1 MLKLWKVNAKAG
13 DATVKYPFAPFPT
26 NKDMR
31 GKPEHNAELCIACGA
46 CGVACP
52 ADAIRMD
59 TDLAA
64 DTITWSIDYG
74 RCIFCGRCEEA
85 CPMEA
90 IKLTEEFELAVMSKD
105 DLTSKSVYTLEHC
118 SRCGKPFAPHKEIDY
133 AKRLLQKAGGMEAI
147 QAARAAYDALSD
159 QRKAQVSNYDV
170 LLAAEKKLAQLQ
182 DEAVAHVEE
191 LIDAIGQPVIPASR
205 AAVEAARAAYDALGQ
220 KLQERVGNYDVLLAA
235 EARLAE
241 LNAQDIYKTT
251 GDFIV
256 SKGAPVTGSIGG
268 EWAVIGLARSGY
280 PVPANYFDDYY
291 ARVEKYVKN
300 CSGVLHERKYTEY
313 SRVILALT
321 AIGRNP
327 SKVAGYNLLMPL
339 GDFEKTIWQGMNGPI
354 WALIALDSGNYDI
367 PKNPAAKTQAT
378 RQLYIDEIIKN
389 QMKDG
394 GWSLTGTGDSDV
406 DITAM
411 ALQALAKYQ
420 DQKAVKTATDKAL
433 AYLSNVQDSKGGFAS
448 WGTTNVESV
457 AQVVVALCELGVSL
471 DDSRFVKSG
480 HTLTE
485 NLLSF
490 RQSNGGFYHVLDG
503 SDGNNQ
509 MSSEQGFYALVAI
522 DRAANGQN
530 SLYRM
535 DDVTKNTSK
544 PSTSVSK
551 GNVDASVNV
560 PGVTAPG
567 TTFTDIK
574 NHANKAAIEELASRG
589 IINGMGKG
597 TFMPNKTM
605 TRAEFAAI
613 VTRALGLAA
622 KDTKAFTDVPS
633 SKWYA
638 GYIGTANSSGIV
650 NGVGSGKFN
659 PDGTITRQEAAAM
672 VARAAK
678 LCGLDPS
685 MDAAATKDMLAQF
698 GDYRSVASWAKEP
711 MAFCYS
717 VNILDQSDLNI
728 EPTKAI
734 LRCEIAQMLYN
745 MLSAA
750 ELI

>member
-1 MLKLWKVNAKAG
+1 MRRIKRISAWILTLAILLTL
-13 DATVKYPFAPFPT
+13 TV
-26 NKDMR
+26 
-31 GKPEHNAELCIACGA
+31 
-46 CGVACP
+46 P
-52 ADAIRMD
+52 A
-59 TDLAA
+59 LAA
-64 DTITWSIDYG
+64 S
-74 RCIFCGRCEEA
+74 
-85 CPMEA
+85 
-90 IKLTEEFELAVMSKD
+90 
-105 DLTSKSVYTLEHC
+105 SVQNEVQG
-118 SRCGKPFAPHKEIDY
+118 S
-133 AKRLLQKAGGMEAI
+133 
-147 QAARAAYDALSD
+147 AAYMVSAV
-159 QRKAQVSNYDV
+159 KAPEV
-170 LLAAEKKLAQLQ
+170 
-182 DEAVAHVEE
+182 
-191 LIDAIGQPVIPASR
+191 
-205 AAVEAARAAYDALGQ
+205 
-220 KLQERVGNYDVLLAA
+220 
-235 EARLAE
+235 
-241 LNAQDIYKTT
+241 
-251 GDFIV
+251 
-256 SKGAPVTGSIGG
+256 GSIGG
-268 EWAVIGLARSGY
+268 EWAIIGLARSGY
-280 PVPANYFDDYY
+280 AVPANYYEDYY

-321 AIGRNP
+321 AIGRDP
-327 SKVAGYNLLMPL
+327 SNVAGYNLLMPL
-339 GDFEKTIWQGMNGPI
+339 GDFEKTIWQGLNGPI
-354 WALIALDSGNYDI
+354 WALIALDSGNYEI

-420 DQKAVKTATDKAL
+420 DQKAVKTATDSAL
-433 AYLSNVQDSKGGFAS
+433 TWLSKNQDSKGGFAS

-457 AQVVVALCELGVSL
+457 AQVIVALCELGMDL
-471 DDSRFVKSG
+471 NDSRFVKNG

-509 MSSEQGFYALVAI
+509 MSAEQGFYALVAI
-522 DRAANGQN
+522 NRAENGKN

-535 DDVTKNTSK
+535 GDVTKATTK
-544 PSTSVSK
+544 PSTTVKK
-551 GNVDASVNV
+551 GSADASVSV
-560 PGVTAPG
+560 PAVTAPG
-567 TTFTDIK
+567 TTFSDVK
-574 NHANKAAIEELASRG
+574 NHANKAAIEALASRG
-589 IINGMGKG
+589 IINGMGQG

-613 VTRALGLAA
+613 VTRALGLTA
-622 KDTKAFTDVPS
+622 KDTKVFSDVPS

-650 NGVGSGKFN
+650 NGVGNGKFN
-659 PDGTITRQEAAAM
+659 PEGTITRQEAAAM

-678 LCGLDPS
+678 LCGLDTA
-685 MDAAATKDMLAQF
+685 MDAAATRDMLAQF

>member
-1 MLKLWKVNAKAG
+1 MRRIKRISAWILTLAILLTL
-13 DATVKYPFAPFPT
+13 TVPAFA
-26 NKDMR
+26 
-31 GKPEHNAELCIACGA
+31 A
-46 CGVACP
+46 
-52 ADAIRMD
+52 
-59 TDLAA
+59 
-64 DTITWSIDYG
+64 S
-74 RCIFCGRCEEA
+74 
-85 CPMEA
+85 
-90 IKLTEEFELAVMSKD
+90 
-105 DLTSKSVYTLEHC
+105 SVQSEVQG
-118 SRCGKPFAPHKEIDY
+118 S
-133 AKRLLQKAGGMEAI
+133 
-147 QAARAAYDALSD
+147 AAYM
-159 QRKAQVSNYDV
+159 VS
-170 LLAAEKKLAQLQ
+170 
-182 DEAVAHVEE
+182 AVKSPEV
-191 LIDAIGQPVIPASR
+191 
-205 AAVEAARAAYDALGQ
+205 
-220 KLQERVGNYDVLLAA
+220 
-235 EARLAE
+235 
-241 LNAQDIYKTT
+241 
-251 GDFIV
+251 
-256 SKGAPVTGSIGG
+256 GSIGG
-268 EWAVIGLARSGY
+268 EWAIIGLARFGY
-280 PVPANYFDDYY
+280 TVPANYYDDYY

-321 AIGRNP
+321 AIGHDP
-327 SKVAGYNLLMPL
+327 SNVAGYNLLMPL
-339 GDFEKTIWQGMNGPI
+339 GDFEKTIWQGLNGPI
-354 WALIALDSGNYDI
+354 WALIALDSGNYEI
-367 PKNPAAKTQAT
+367 PKNPSAKTQAT
-378 RQLYIDEIIKN
+378 RQLYIDEILNN

-394 GWSLTGTGDSDV
+394 GWSLTGTGESDV

-420 DQKAVKTATDKAL
+420 DQKAVKTATDSAL
-433 AYLSNVQDSKGGFAS
+433 TWLSKNQDSKGGYAS

-457 AQVVVALCELGVSL
+457 AQVIVALCELGMDL
-471 DDSRFVKSG
+471 NDSRFVKNG

-490 RQSNGGFYHVLDG
+490 RQANGGFYHVLDG

-509 MSSEQGFYALVAI
+509 MSAEQGFYALVAI
-522 DRAANGQN
+522 DRSENGKN

-535 DDVTKNTSK
+535 GDVTKATTK
-544 PSTSVSK
+544 PSTTVKKGNADESVS
-551 GNVDASVNV
+551 V
-560 PGVTAPG
+560 PAVTAPG
-567 TTFTDIK
+567 TTFTDVK
-574 NHANKAAIEELASRG
+574 NHVNKAAIEELASRG

-650 NGVGSGKFN
+650 NGVGNGKFN
-659 PDGTITRQEAAAM
+659 PEGTITRQEAAAM

-678 LCGLDPS
+678 LCGLDTA
-685 MDAAATKDMLAQF
+685 MDAAATRDMLAQF

-717 VNILDQSDLNI
+717 ANILDQSDLNI

-745 MLSAA
+745 MLTAA

>member
-1 MLKLWKVNAKAG
+1 MRRIKRISAWILTLAILLTL
-13 DATVKYPFAPFPT
+13 TVPAFA
-26 NKDMR
+26 
-31 GKPEHNAELCIACGA
+31 A
-46 CGVACP
+46 
-52 ADAIRMD
+52 
-59 TDLAA
+59 
-64 DTITWSIDYG
+64 S
-74 RCIFCGRCEEA
+74 
-85 CPMEA
+85 
-90 IKLTEEFELAVMSKD
+90 
-105 DLTSKSVYTLEHC
+105 SVQSEVQG
-118 SRCGKPFAPHKEIDY
+118 S
-133 AKRLLQKAGGMEAI
+133 
-147 QAARAAYDALSD
+147 AAYM
-159 QRKAQVSNYDV
+159 VS
-170 LLAAEKKLAQLQ
+170 
-182 DEAVAHVEE
+182 AVKSPEV
-191 LIDAIGQPVIPASR
+191 
-205 AAVEAARAAYDALGQ
+205 
-220 KLQERVGNYDVLLAA
+220 
-235 EARLAE
+235 
-241 LNAQDIYKTT
+241 
-251 GDFIV
+251 
-256 SKGAPVTGSIGG
+256 GSIGG
-268 EWAVIGLARSGY
+268 EWAIIGLARFGY
-280 PVPANYFDDYY
+280 TVPANYYDDYY

-321 AIGRNP
+321 AIGRDP
-327 SKVAGYNLLMPL
+327 SKVAGYNLLTPL
-339 GDFEKTIWQGMNGPI
+339 GDFEKTIWQGLNGPI

-406 DITAM
+406 DISAM

-433 AYLSNVQDSKGGFAS
+433 TWLSKNQDSKGGFAS

-457 AQVVVALCELGVSL
+457 AQVIVALCELGMDL
-471 DDSRFVKSG
+471 NDSRFVKNG

-490 RQSNGGFYHVLDG
+490 RQANGGFYHVLDG

-509 MSSEQGFYALVAI
+509 MSAEQGFYALVAI
-522 DRAANGQN
+522 DRAENGKN

-535 DDVTKNTSK
+535 GDVTKNTAK
-544 PSTSVSK
+544 PSTTVKK
-551 GNVDASVNV
+551 GSADASVSV
-560 PGVTAPG
+560 PAVTAPG
-567 TTFTDIK
+567 TTFSDVK
-574 NHANKAAIEELASRG
+574 NHANKAAIEALASRG
-589 IINGMGKG
+589 IINGMGQG
-597 TFMPNKTM
+597 TFVPNKTM

-622 KDTKAFTDVPS
+622 KDTKVFSDVPS

-650 NGVGSGKFN
+650 NGVGNGKFN
-659 PDGTITRQEAAAM
+659 PEGTITRQEAAAM

-678 LCGLDPS
+678 LCGLDTA
-685 MDAAATKDMLAQF
+685 MDAAATRDMLAQF

-717 VNILDQSDLNI
+717 ANILDQSDLNI

-745 MLSAA
+745 MLTAA

>member
-1 MLKLWKVNAKAG
+1 MKQIRK
-13 DATVKYPFAPFPT
+13 FA
-26 NKDMR
+26 
-31 GKPEHNAELCIACGA
+31 ALI
-46 CGVACP
+46 
-52 ADAIRMD
+52 
-59 TDLAA
+59 LAF
-64 DTITWSIDYG
+64 SVL
-74 RCIFCGRCEEA
+74 FS
-85 CPMEA
+85 
-90 IKLTEEFELAVMSKD
+90 LAVPTFAASSVQSEVQSSAAFMLS
-105 DLTSKSVYTLEHC
+105 SVKSPEV
-118 SRCGKPFAPHKEIDY
+118 
-133 AKRLLQKAGGMEAI
+133 
-147 QAARAAYDALSD
+147 
-159 QRKAQVSNYDV
+159 
-170 LLAAEKKLAQLQ
+170 
-182 DEAVAHVEE
+182 
-191 LIDAIGQPVIPASR
+191 
-205 AAVEAARAAYDALGQ
+205 
-220 KLQERVGNYDVLLAA
+220 
-235 EARLAE
+235 
-241 LNAQDIYKTT
+241 
-251 GDFIV
+251 
-256 SKGAPVTGSIGG
+256 GSIGG
-268 EWAVIGLARSGY
+268 EWAIIGLARSGY
-280 PVPANYFDDYY
+280 SVPANYYEDYY

-321 AIGRNP
+321 AIGRDP
-327 SKVAGYNLLMPL
+327 SKVAGYNLLTPL

-406 DITAM
+406 DISAM

-433 AYLSNVQDSKGGFAS
+433 TYLSKVQDSKGGFAS
-448 WGTTNVESV
+448 WGTMNVESV
-457 AQVVVALCELGVSL
+457 AQVIVALCELGISL
-471 DDSRFVKSG
+471 DDSRFVKNG

-509 MSSEQGFYALVAI
+509 MSAEQGFYALVAI
-522 DRAANGQN
+522 DRAENGKN

-535 DDVTKNTSK
+535 GDVTKNTSK
-544 PSTSVSK
+544 PIANVNK
-551 GNVDASVNV
+551 GSADASVSV

-567 TTFTDIK
+567 TTFSDVK
-574 NHANKAAIEELASRG
+574 NHANQTSIEALASRG
-589 IINGMGKG
+589 IINGMGQG

-613 VTRALGLAA
+613 VTRALGLTA
-622 KDTKAFTDVPS
+622 KDTKVFSDVPS

-638 GYIGTANSSGIV
+638 GYIGAANSSGIV

-678 LCGLDPS
+678 LCGLDTE
-685 MDAAATKDMLAQF
+685 MDAGATKDVLAQF
-698 GDYRSVASWAKEP
+698 GDYRSVANWAKESL
-711 MAFCYS
+711 AFCYYT
-717 VNILDQSDLNI
+717 NILDQSALKI

-745 MLSAA
+745 MLVIA

>member
-1 MLKLWKVNAKAG
+1 M
-13 DATVKYPFAPFPT
+13 
-26 NKDMR
+26 
-31 GKPEHNAELCIACGA
+31 
-46 CGVACP
+46 
-52 ADAIRMD
+52 
-59 TDLAA
+59 
-64 DTITWSIDYG
+64 
-74 RCIFCGRCEEA
+74 
-85 CPMEA
+85 
-90 IKLTEEFELAVMSKD
+90 
-105 DLTSKSVYTLEHC
+105 
-118 SRCGKPFAPHKEIDY
+118 
-133 AKRLLQKAGGMEAI
+133 
-147 QAARAAYDALSD
+147 
-159 QRKAQVSNYDV
+159 
-170 LLAAEKKLAQLQ
+170 
-182 DEAVAHVEE
+182 
-191 LIDAIGQPVIPASR
+191 
-205 AAVEAARAAYDALGQ
+205 
-220 KLQERVGNYDVLLAA
+220 
-235 EARLAE
+235 
-241 LNAQDIYKTT
+241 
-251 GDFIV
+251 
-256 SKGAPVTGSIGG
+256 
-268 EWAVIGLARSGY
+268 
-280 PVPANYFDDYY
+280 
-291 ARVEKYVKN
+291 
-300 CSGVLHERKYTEY
+300 
-313 SRVILALT
+313 
-321 AIGRNP
+321 
-327 SKVAGYNLLMPL
+327 
-339 GDFEKTIWQGMNGPI
+339 
-354 WALIALDSGNYDI
+354 IALDSGNYDI

-406 DITAM
+406 DISAM

-433 AYLSNVQDSKGGFAS
+433 TYLSKVQDSKGGYAS

-457 AQVVVALCELGVSL
+457 AQVVVALCELGISL

-509 MSSEQGFYALVAI
+509 MSAEQGFYALGSNV
-522 DRAANGQN
+522 N
-530 SLYRM
+530 
-535 DDVTKNTSK
+535 
-544 PSTSVSK
+544 K
-551 GNVDASVNV
+551 GNADASVKV
-560 PGVTAPG
+560 PGVTAPD

-622 KDTKAFTDVPS
+622 KDTKVFTDVPS

-678 LCGLDPS
+678 LCGLDTA
-685 MDAAATKDMLAQF
+685 MGAAATKDMLAQF

>member
-1 MLKLWKVNAKAG
+1 MRRIKRISAWILTLAILLTL
-13 DATVKYPFAPFPT
+13 TVPT
-26 NKDMR
+26 
-31 GKPEHNAELCIACGA
+31 
-46 CGVACP
+46 
-52 ADAIRMD
+52 
-59 TDLAA
+59 LAA
-64 DTITWSIDYG
+64 S
-74 RCIFCGRCEEA
+74 
-85 CPMEA
+85 
-90 IKLTEEFELAVMSKD
+90 
-105 DLTSKSVYTLEHC
+105 SVQSEVQG
-118 SRCGKPFAPHKEIDY
+118 S
-133 AKRLLQKAGGMEAI
+133 
-147 QAARAAYDALSD
+147 AAYMLSAV
-159 QRKAQVSNYDV
+159 KAPEV
-170 LLAAEKKLAQLQ
+170 
-182 DEAVAHVEE
+182 
-191 LIDAIGQPVIPASR
+191 
-205 AAVEAARAAYDALGQ
+205 
-220 KLQERVGNYDVLLAA
+220 
-235 EARLAE
+235 
-241 LNAQDIYKTT
+241 
-251 GDFIV
+251 
-256 SKGAPVTGSIGG
+256 GSIGG

-280 PVPANYFDDYY
+280 SVPANYYDDYY

-321 AIGRNP
+321 AIGRDP
-327 SKVAGYNLLMPL
+327 SKVASYNLLTPL
-339 GDFEKTIWQGMNGPI
+339 GDFEKTIWQGLNGPI
-354 WALIALDSGNYDI
+354 WALIALDSGNYEI
-367 PKNPAAKTQAT
+367 PKNTAAKTQAT
-378 RQLYIDEIIKN
+378 RQLYVDEIVKN
-389 QMKDG
+389 QKKDG
-394 GWSLTGTGDSDV
+394 GWALTDTGDSDV

-420 DQKAVKTATDKAL
+420 DQKAVKSATDKAL
-433 AYLSNVQDSKGGFAS
+433 DYLSNAQDSKGGYAS

-457 AQVVVALCELGVSL
+457 AQVVVALCELGISL

-522 DRAANGQN
+522 DRAENGKN

-535 DDVTKNTSK
+535 GDVTKNTSK
-544 PSTSVSK
+544 PSASVSK
-551 GNVDASVNV
+551 GNVDASVKV

-567 TTFTDIK
+567 TTFSDIK
-574 NHANKAAIEELASRG
+574 NHVNKAAIEELASRG

-613 VTRALGLAA
+613 VTRALGLPA

-638 GYIGTANSSGIV
+638 GYIGAANSSGIV

-678 LCGLDPS
+678 LCGLDTS
-685 MDAAATKDMLAQF
+685 MDAGATKDVLAQF

>member
-1 MLKLWKVNAKAG
+1 MKRIKRISAWILALAILLTLTVPTFAASSVQSEMQGSAAFMVSAVKA
-13 DATVKYPFAPFPT
+13 
-26 NKDMR
+26 
-31 GKPEHNAELCIACGA
+31 PE
-46 CGVACP
+46 V
-52 ADAIRMD
+52 
-59 TDLAA
+59 
-64 DTITWSIDYG
+64 
-74 RCIFCGRCEEA
+74 
-85 CPMEA
+85 
-90 IKLTEEFELAVMSKD
+90 
-105 DLTSKSVYTLEHC
+105 
-118 SRCGKPFAPHKEIDY
+118 
-133 AKRLLQKAGGMEAI
+133 
-147 QAARAAYDALSD
+147 
-159 QRKAQVSNYDV
+159 
-170 LLAAEKKLAQLQ
+170 
-182 DEAVAHVEE
+182 
-191 LIDAIGQPVIPASR
+191 
-205 AAVEAARAAYDALGQ
+205 
-220 KLQERVGNYDVLLAA
+220 
-235 EARLAE
+235 
-241 LNAQDIYKTT
+241 
-251 GDFIV
+251 
-256 SKGAPVTGSIGG
+256 GSIGG
-268 EWAVIGLARSGY
+268 EWAIIGLARSGY
-280 PVPANYFDDYY
+280 SVPADYY
-291 ARVEKYVKN
+291 DEYYTRVEKYVKN
-300 CSGVLHERKYTEY
+300 CSGVLHDRKYTEY

-321 AIGRNP
+321 AIGRDP
-327 SKVAGYNLLMPL
+327 SKVAGYNLLTPL
-339 GDFEKTIWQGMNGPI
+339 GDFEKTIWQGLNGPI

-378 RQLYIDEIIKN
+378 RQLYIDEILNN

-433 AYLSNVQDSKGGFAS
+433 TYLSNVQDTKGGFAS

-457 AQVVVALCELGVSL
+457 AQVVVALCELGMDL
-471 DDSRFVKSG
+471 NDSRFVKNG
-480 HTLTE
+480 HGLVE

-490 RQSNGGFYHVLDG
+490 RQSNGGFYHVMDG

-509 MSSEQGFYALVAI
+509 MSAEQGFYALVAI
-522 DRAANGQN
+522 DRAENGKN

-535 DDVTKNTSK
+535 GDVTKNTSK
-544 PSTSVSK
+544 PNTNINKSK
-551 GNVDASVNV
+551 ADDSVNV

-567 TTFTDIK
+567 TTFSDVK
-574 NHANKAAIEELASRG
+574 NHANQTAIEQLASRG

-597 TFMPNKTM
+597 TFAPNKTM

-613 VTRALGLAA
+613 VTRTLGLAA

-678 LCGLDPS
+678 LCGLDTS
-685 MDAAATKDMLAQF
+685 MDAASIKDMLAQF
-698 GDYRSVASWAKEP
+698 GDYRGVASWAKEP
-711 MAFCYS
+711 MAFCYAA
-717 VNILDQSDLNI
+717 NILDQSDLNI

-745 MLSAA
+745 MLTAA